1 MKLHDRINR
10 VINTEAFEKTLLEK
24 GKYLFE
30 FQCDWPNYATFEELP
45 EEYRIAILAG
55 EAELSGSGT
64 LTLA

>member
-10 VINTEAFEKTLLEK
+10 VINTEAFERVLEEH

-30 FQCDWPNYATFEELP
+30 FQSEWPSFASFEELP
-45 EEYRIAILAG
+45 EDYKTAILAG